1 MSNLVPK
8 LNILNFLKFH
18 ENSNSLDS
26 FITNKMDNFICGIL
40 SQSCWSLCLIA
51 LWRRKIYNKKK
62 INILIPE
69 YFCNSTLTPL
79 RKMGFDLI
87 FYKLNED
94 LTPDRIFLENLSR
107 KNEIDIFLAVNYFGI
122 KGDFNF
128 IKDFCKNQKCWLV
141 KDSAHSLNQKEIS
154 NEADFIFFSPHKI
167 LSFPMGSV
175 LVINSEGP
183 SKFNYNIFPF
193 IRNTKDWHLQISY
206 ELNIRKLKTKI
217 NYLYSI
223 NWFLKRLVQSL
234 NFQINLRNKL
244 NFLDDIT
251 QENIAQFLNP
261 KIDLISKF
269 IIKNNKINLF
279 EEVDSRLRL
288 SLVLENLLNSL
299 GSDNYGKI
307 SYINNINIKSEQLP
321 YFAMI
326 DTDNALKLY
335 DDLKKNNID
344 CISWPDQPPEVK
356 KSDLKTS
363 IKLRNRRVF
372 IPLFNIRMYKNLLN
386 FKKYQNEKNFFFQIN
401 WNNFDKSTW
410 ENNYQLIERNNLLQ
424 SWDYGEFKKNFENFK
439 ILRGLIFDDQKKLIG
454 MVQILYKTLFGI
466 GVIRL
471 NRGPLLI
478 KKNDYLSKL
487 IIHKIKKDLY
497 KNKRIIFSFEPELN
511 FSSDNIIGIDRKI
524 INKPSWKSSLINLKQ
539 ELEEIYKNFKK
550 EWRKDLKK
558 SLNANNLKIY
568 QTKNKDKVNFV
579 IDHYKN
585 EANKKGFKPINTKL
599 INFLNSKSNL
609 LTLICEND
617 GDYIGSL
624 CVAKHYPS
632 ATCIINPIL
641 NEGRELKIN
650 HYLIWKAIET
660 LKNNEY
666 SFLDTGGID
675 FENSPGPA
683 SFKMGLN
690 GETYKLIGQKFY
702 I

>member
-141 KDSAHSLNQKEIS
+141 KDSAHSLNQ
-154 NEADFIFFSPHKI
+154 N
-167 LSFPMGSV
+167 
-175 LVINSEGP
+175 
-183 SKFNYNIFPF
+183 
-193 IRNTKDWHLQISY
+193 
-206 ELNIRKLKTKI
+206 
-217 NYLYSI
+217 
-223 NWFLKRLVQSL
+223 
-234 NFQINLRNKL
+234 QINLRNKL

-424 SWDYGEFKKNFENFK
+424 SWDYG
-439 ILRGLIFDDQKKLIG
+439 GS
-454 MVQILYKTLFGI
+454 
-466 GVIRL
+466 
-471 NRGPLLI
+471 
-478 KKNDYLSKL
+478 YL
-487 IIHKIKKDLY
+487 
-497 KNKRIIFSFEPELN
+497 
-511 FSSDNIIGIDRKI
+511 
-524 INKPSWKSSLINLKQ
+524 
-539 ELEEIYKNFKK
+539 
-550 EWRKDLKK
+550 
-558 SLNANNLKIY
+558 
-568 QTKNKDKVNFV
+568 
-579 IDHYKN
+579 
-585 EANKKGFKPINTKL
+585 
-599 INFLNSKSNL
+599 
-609 LTLICEND
+609 
-617 GDYIGSL
+617 
-624 CVAKHYPS
+624 
-632 ATCIINPIL
+632 
-641 NEGRELKIN
+641 
-650 HYLIWKAIET
+650 
-660 LKNNEY
+660 
-666 SFLDTGGID
+666 
-675 FENSPGPA
+675 
-683 SFKMGLN
+683 
-690 GETYKLIGQKFY
+690 
-702 I
+702 